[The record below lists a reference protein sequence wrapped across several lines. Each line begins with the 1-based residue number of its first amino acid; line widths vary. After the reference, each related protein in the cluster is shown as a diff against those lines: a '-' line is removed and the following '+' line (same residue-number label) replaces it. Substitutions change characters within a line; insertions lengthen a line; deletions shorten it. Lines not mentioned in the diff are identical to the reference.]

1 MEVAEATFQE
11 KKHISLD
18 LLMYLKCIKTTNRDS
33 HRDMKSLW
41 ARTYDSR
48 IVFLTTRNDKGR
60 LEISRDWLEEEIVRE
75 KKLISEAFPLSDETT
90 WNHAARAIHGMIEED
105 ISGA

>member
-1 MEVAEATFQE
+1 
-11 KKHISLD
+11 
-18 LLMYLKCIKTTNRDS
+18 MYLKGIKTTNRDS

-41 ARTYDSR
+41 ARTCDSR

>member
-1 MEVAEATFQE
+1 MEVAEAIFQE
-11 KKHISLD
+11 KKYISLD
-18 LLMYLKCIKTTNRDS
+18 LLMYLKGIKTTNRDS
-33 HRDMKSLW
+33 HRDMKSLY

-48 IVFLTTRNDKGR
+48 IVFLTTRNDKGL

-75 KKLISEAFPLSDETT
+75 KKVISEAFPLSDETI
-90 WNHAARAIHGMIEED
+90 WKHAARAIHGMIEED